1 MDSATFP
8 SKSLWAK
15 KSDTAGLFKWLS
27 LEQHLLDTRNV
38 INALWQH
45 WLSAGPKRQILSALS
60 DQDEDTALKLISF
73 LALTHDLGKATP
85 VFQAKKRGNTWTD
98 LDQRLLESLA
108 MDGFVNLA
116 DLRLTAP
123 SKSPHAL
130 AGQVILQN
138 LGVNEDVACIVGAH
152 HGKPTDSR
160 RSYKEQTLSY
170 EANYYQSD
178 RPGDSCAKHWAD
190 TQKAILDWALNE
202 AGYFIIEDLPAV
214 SLTGQVL
221 LSGLLI
227 MADWIASNELY
238 FPPLDLD
245 QMKAQDQFS
254 RFENGWKRWYQE
266 KAEVFIAK
274 PDVDKLYQDSFNF
287 LPRPI
292 QDEFSQLVAN
302 IEDPGL
308 IILEAPMGIGKTEMA
323 LAAAEQLG
331 SKEGQYGIYFG
342 LPTQATSDGIFQRI
356 EEWVSRLGR
365 GGLQGH
371 KSIQL
376 VHGKSALNEE
386 YQRLIRKTSNRDTEE
401 NGSLSADT
409 WFVGKKTATLDD
421 FVVGTVDHFLMTALK
436 QKHLALRHLG
446 FSKKVVIIDEVHAY
460 DAYMSQYL
468 NMALTWMGAYH
479 VPVVMLS
486 ATLPGKQRE
495 AFLRSYLQGQGY
507 TRDDMQFP
515 QDLTTLSAYPLV
527 SYTDGY
533 VVKQAKDFT
542 SQTNKVF
549 RVIHL
554 SDEDLI
560 AKVDD
565 LLEDGGVL
573 GLIVNTVK
581 RAQAMADRFIEI
593 YGPDT
598 VELLHSQYIAT
609 DRIAKEKKLINMIGK
624 NRVRPKKKIIIG
636 TQVIEQSLDID
647 FDVLVSDLAPMD
659 LLLQRMG
666 RLQRHENVQRPE
678 KLRHPQVFVLGTDPD
693 YHFEAGSEFVYGS
706 YLLMRTQY
714 YLPDEILLPKDISPL
729 VQLVY
734 GEADLEFSPDSESMK
749 IYEQAKA
756 KHQKKIYEKE
766 YAAKTYR
773 IDSPY
778 SRTQKSL
785 VGWLQNVNLYAEE
798 CGHAQVRDAEETIEV
813 ILVQRCGAGYG
824 YVGEKSD
831 ISGELDNPAISQKL
845 ARQTITLPRAV
856 SYNIDQT
863 IQELEQ
869 YNREHLAN
877 WQRQPWL
884 KGSLGIIL
892 DEEGTFDLGQFCL
905 MYSAKSG
912 LCYKRRGT

>member
-8 SKSLWAK
+8 SKALWAK
-15 KSDTAGLFKWLS
+15 KSDAAGLFKWLS
-27 LEQHLLDTRNV
+27 LGQHLLDTRNV
-38 INALWQH
+38 VNALWQH
-45 WLSAGPKRQILSALS
+45 WLSAGPKRQIISTLSS
-60 DQDEDTALKLISF
+60 QDEDTALKLISF
-73 LALTHDLGKATP
+73 LGLTHDLGKATP
-85 VFQAKKRGNTWTD
+85 AFQAKRRGNTWTD
-98 LDQRLLESLA
+98 LDQRLLENLA
-108 MDGFVNLA
+108 MEGFANLA

-130 AGQVILQN
+130 AGQVILQE

-160 RSYKEQTLSY
+160 RSYKEQILSY

-178 RPGDSCAKHWAD
+178 RPGDSCVKRWSD
-190 TQKAILDWALNE
+190 TQKAILEWALSE
-202 AGYFIIEDLPAV
+202 AGYHSAEELPRV

-238 FPPLDLD
+238 FPLLDLEQVAIPD
-245 QMKAQDQFS
+245 PFLRFS
-254 RFENGWKRWYQE
+254 VGWKRWYQE

-274 PDVDKLYQDSFNF
+274 QDTCKLYQDSFGF

-292 QDEFSQLVAN
+292 QAEFSRLVAN

-356 EEWVSRLGR
+356 EEWVSRLGT

-386 YQRLIRKTSNRDTEE
+386 YQRLIRETSNYDAEE
-401 NGSLSADT
+401 NGSIGADT
-409 WFVGKKTATLDD
+409 WFIGKKTATLDD

-436 QKHLALRHLG
+436 QKHLALRHLA

-460 DAYMSQYL
+460 DSYMSQYL

-495 AFLRSYLQGQGY
+495 AFLSNYLQGRGY
-507 TRDDMQFP
+507 RSSNIQAP

-527 SYTDGY
+527 SYTDGS
-533 VVKQAKDFT
+533 VIKQAKDFT
-542 SQTNKVF
+542 CQANKVF
-549 RVIHL
+549 RVTYL

-560 AKVDD
+560 TKVAD

-581 RAQAMADRFIEI
+581 RAQAMADLFMEI
-593 YGPDT
+593 YGSDT

-609 DRIAKEKKLINMIGK
+609 DRIEKEKKLLNMIGK
-624 NRVRPKKKIIIG
+624 NKMRPKKKIIIG

-666 RLQRHENVQRPE
+666 RLHRHTDVQRPE
-678 KLRHPQVFVLGTDPD
+678 KMRCPQVFVLGTDPN
-693 YHFEAGSEFVYGS
+693 YHFDPGSEFVYGS
-706 YLLMRTQY
+706 YLLIRTQF

-734 GEADLEFSPDSESMK
+734 GEADLELSPDSESMK
-749 IYEQAKA
+749 IYEQAKT
-756 KHQKKIYEKE
+756 KHQQKIYEKE

-773 IDSPY
+773 IDTPY

-813 ILVQRCGAGYG
+813 ILVQRCGAGYS
-824 YVGEKSD
+824 YVGEESD

-892 DEEGTFDLGQFCL
+892 DEEGIFDLGQFCL
-905 MYSAKSG
+905 MYSANSG
-912 LCYKRRGT
+912 LRYTKRDA